1 MNAEGRG
8 LGSITGTAAFDLMDE
23 KNHGLKSVD
32 FRDILPYRWIVPD
45 V

>member
-8 LGSITGTAAFDLMDE
+8 LGSITVTAAFDLMDD
-23 KNHGLKSVD
+23 KNHGLKSED
-32 FRDILPYRWIVPD
+32 FRAISPYLWIVSD

>member
-1 MNAEGRG
+1 MNAEERG

-23 KNHGLKSVD
+23 KNHGLKCED
-32 FRDILPYRWIVPD
+32 FRDISPYRWIVSD

>member
-23 KNHGLKSVD
+23 KTHGLKSED
-32 FRDILPYRWIVPD
+32 FRVISPYRWIVPD

>member
-1 MNAEGRG
+1 MNAEKIG

-23 KNHGLKSVD
+23 KHHRLKSEH
-32 FRDILPYRWIVPD
+32 FRVISPYRWIAPD